1 MKRGIF
7 SPSRAAAPSFPVRK
21 PSVPRIEQRHRQL
34 FVIHA
39 NGREEKC
46 HNLSTARFILARG
59 SSEVK

>member
-1 MKRGIF
+1 MKPGIF
-7 SPSRAAAPSFPVRK
+7 SSVRK
-21 PSVPRIEQRHRQL
+21 PSGPRIEQRHRQL

-46 HNLSTARFILARG
+46 HNVASARLILARV

>member
-1 MKRGIF
+1 MKPGLF
-7 SPSRAAAPSFPVRK
+7 SSIRK

-46 HNLSTARFILARG
+46 HNLITARFILAR
-59 SSEVK
+59 SSTEVK